1 MDPMSDSLS
10 HIHLELHGDPV
21 QRDEFIRLYLHR
33 RLAPQLAE
41 EFENH
46 YLGCDQC
53 YTELRATELLIHAL
67 GEPVLERQRV
77 NDVTVLRFT
86 ATSELL
92 AASLELNELSK
103 AIRTQSD
110 TKVLIDL
117 SKVSRIDS
125 TGLGVLMNCYCHAV
139 KNSGALK
146 LLNPDAPVKKVLQI
160 TKIDKIVPTFEDEN
174 AAIASFQ
181 T

>member
-1 MDPMSDSLS
+1 MSSVDWHDDS
-10 HIHLELHGDPV
+10 V
-21 QRDEFIRLYLHR
+21 YRDVLIRNYLNR
-33 RLAPQLAE
+33 RLAPELAE
-41 EFENH
+41 NFEDH
-46 YLGCDQC
+46 YLACDDC
-53 YTELRATELLIHAL
+53 YAELRAARLLIHAL
-67 GEPVLERQRV
+67 GEPILERSRV

-86 ATSELL
+86 ENSQLL
-92 AASLELNELSK
+92 AASLELNELVR
-103 AIRTQSD
+103 AIRLQND

-146 LLNPDAPVKKVLQI
+146 LLNPDAPVKRVLRVTNVDGILQS
-160 TKIDKIVPTFEDEN
+160 FEDET

-181 T
+181 SSPA